1 MNTSYRPTTLKM
13 VKGGASTAPVS
24 DADAQRAR
32 KKRTLLINPRFQL
45 TFLAWSVVMLLAS
58 IGTFYAGIHYF
69 FFKFVR
75 LGAIAG
81 LPADHVIFQFLDAQK
96 TQMNQI
102 FIWTSV
108 AAALI
113 LVAGSLWISHRV
125 AGPLHRLR
133 SHMDL
138 MADGKT
144 LDEVKFRKH
153 DFFPELA
160 NSCNRQFELF
170 RKYQKKAT
178 RKVI

>member
-13 VKGGASTAPVS
+13 VKGGASTTAVS
-24 DADAQRAR
+24 ADAQRAR

-45 TFLAWSVVMLLAS
+45 TFLAWSVVMLFAS
-58 IGTFYAGIHYF
+58 IGTFYGGIYYF
-69 FFKFVR
+69 FYKFVR

-96 TQMNQI
+96 TQMNTI
-102 FIWTSV
+102 FIWTAGTASV
-108 AAALI
+108 I

-133 SHMDL
+133 QHMDL
-138 MADGKT
+138 MAEGQT
-144 LDEVKFRKH
+144 LDEVKFRKN

-160 NSCNRQFELF
+160 KSCNRQFELF